1 MKSSNSSISKWGGQ
15 LQTTERQIRDFMVQ
29 ELQDIKKITK
39 QQFKVLKI
47 YLAY

>member
-1 MKSSNSSISKWGGQ
+1 MGWPATNNRMTNSRFYGARIAGY
-15 LQTTERQIRDFMVQ
+15 
-29 ELQDIKKITK
+29 KKITK